1 MPATPKVPSSLWGS
15 MHQQGIGNAI
25 EYHLLLQRKNLVELE
40 KKKRNAKAKILELE
54 QMLNTELIPQI
65 EITKVRIIF

>member
-15 MHQQGIGNAI
+15 MHQQGIGNGI
-25 EYHLLLQRKNLVELE
+25 EYYMLLQRRNLVELE

-54 QMLNTELIPQI
+54 QMINTELIPQI